1 MEREKIKQDLLICSI
16 ERADTQVCPYVS
28 PFYCMVAE
36 IRIKPYLFM
45 TRVYRMKELLG
56 LLTDN
61 SKSRYLEVAGSHFSM
76 VGNSANDIA
85 KWLDEL

>member
-1 MEREKIKQDLLICSI
+1 M
-16 ERADTQVCPYVS
+16 
-28 PFYCMVAE
+28 
-36 IRIKPYLFM
+36 YLFM
-45 TRVYRMKELLG
+45 TRVYRMKELFG

-85 KWLDEL
+85 KWLDKL